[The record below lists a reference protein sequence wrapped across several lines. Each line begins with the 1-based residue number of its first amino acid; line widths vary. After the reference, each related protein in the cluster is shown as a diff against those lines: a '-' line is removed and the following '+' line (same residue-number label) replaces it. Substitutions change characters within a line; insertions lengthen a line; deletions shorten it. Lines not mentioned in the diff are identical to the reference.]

1 MKKTLDYIL
10 FGLILIGLVFIVWK
24 SYTIKNKVEYITVT
38 DTITIADTITN
49 WQYDTVYFSHFDT
62 VQLPAVVINDTLVQV
77 DSVYVQIPI
86 STYQYDTIISD
97 TNYTTSLKATV
108 SGFGVSFDSLYLN
121 TKIMRQEP
129 KNTTKWYENICPSA
143 GVGFGTGGFGFFVGI
158 GYKIF

>member
-1 MKKTLDYIL
+1 MKTLNYIL
-10 FGLILIGLVFIVWK
+10 FGILLVGLVFVAWK
-24 SYTIKNKVEYITVT
+24 TYTLKEKVEYITTT
-38 DTITIADTITN
+38 DTITITDTITDFA
-49 WQYDTVYFSHFDT
+49 YDTVYFSHFDT

-108 SGFGVSFDSLYLN
+108 SGFVVSFDSLYLN

-129 KNTTKWYENICPSA
+129 KNTPKWYENICPSA

>member
-10 FGLILIGLVFIVWK
+10 FGLILIGLVFIAWK

-38 DTITIADTITN
+38 DTITITDTITDLT
-49 WQYDTVYFSHFDT
+49 YDTVYFSHFDT
-62 VQLPAVVINDTLVQV
+62 VQLPAVVINDTLIQV

-86 STYQYDTIISD
+86 STYQYDTVVSD
-97 TNYTTSLKATV
+97 TNYTTSLKAVV

-121 TKIMRQEP
+121 TKIMRQES
-129 KNTTKWYENICPSA
+129 KNSPKWYNNICPSA

>member
-10 FGLILIGLVFIVWK
+10 FGLILIGLVFIAWK

-38 DTITIADTITN
+38 DTITITDTITDLV
-49 WQYDTVYFSHFDT
+49 YDTVYFSHFDT

-86 STYQYDTIISD
+86 STYQYDTVVSD
-97 TNYTTSLKATV
+97 TNYTTSLKAVV

-121 TKIMRQEP
+121 TKIMQQEP
-129 KNTTKWYENICPSA
+129 KNTPKWYENICPSA